1 MAPLTC
7 PSGPVPRGRAARQTG
22 AVTDD
27 GAQALVAARVPG
39 AAGLGLLAPPA
50 AAVVPATLLA
60 DADWTAQMVTAWAT
74 RQRTA
79 DRRVAATV
87 WWYSAS
93 SALLTP
99 ALAGLVTGVGLSAR
113 LEDIRL
119 HLLAGE
125 LPVAA
130 TTGGGRSGDLA
141 GDLRTTI
148 GAVVAAVAGAGPVR
162 ERPLWAIATDSL
174 ADRLLALGRAVG
186 DVAAATAL
194 AGPLA
199 AAIGAPLPAARY
211 VEVDGVRFVRRASCC
226 LLCRLPH
233 EAMCTACPRRDPAQ
247 RQVLLADAA
256 ERIRPTLR

>member
-1 MAPLTC
+1 V
-7 PSGPVPRGRAARQTG
+7 S
-22 AVTDD
+22 DD
-27 GAQALVAARVPG
+27 GVQALVAARVPG

-74 RQRTA
+74 RQRTS

-113 LEDIRL
+113 LEDTRL

-130 TTGGGRSGDLA
+130 TTGGGSGDLA
-141 GDLRTTI
+141 ADLRTTI

-194 AGPLA
+194 AGPLT
-199 AAIGAPLPAARY
+199 AAIGAPLPAAWY
-211 VEVDGVRFVRRASCC
+211 VEVGEVRFVRRASCC

-256 ERIRPTLR
+256 ERIRPTLG